1 MTFSTSKFLT
11 FFSHPQSYYEKHHS
25 LPSVNVSSQLSGL
38 FDTEN
43 GKWLYGGKFKP
54 DGCDL
59 HIYQTPE
66 LQQCFTNSDSDI
78 SRPIYVIGDSRARLI
93 YRSIVARI
101 TGQETLEDVKV
112 HEDMSSDIVTPVK
125 YFWSQSFDG
134 EWEQVS
140 HHKKMM
146 TNAESG

>member
-1 MTFSTSKFLT
+1 MCLLMVIFLSKFSLT
-11 FFSHPQSYYEKHHS
+11 NISVQSVVKSETK
-25 LPSVNVSSQLSGL
+25 SVSVKTNLSVVISSP
-38 FDTEN
+38 
-43 GKWLYGGKFKP
+43 Y
-54 DGCDL
+54 C
-59 HIYQTPE
+59 
-66 LQQCFTNSDSDI
+66 I